1 MSNGLA
7 HRSVRSRPASFVG
20 TCVALAFAAAIVSAC
35 GTLLQT
41 GVTARVE
48 PVRYADVPVVV
59 AADQKARIT
68 VGHGEDEAEVAVP
81 LPDRALVDA
90 DLADRIAR
98 QPGVASALAD
108 PSVPLQAVPTDPAS
122 PTERAEPTEADVPV
136 EQADPAEPVGSTGRA
151 EVADS
156 AVPAVLTTQAEQAER
171 AGAAVR
177 TVPDAPAEGAELG
190 GLGELVGRDWS
201 ATAIAAPGADPLVAG
216 RAPAGGDE
224 VVLEGTTARAAGL
237 DIGDAV
243 RLTAPTG
250 TATYRIS
257 GLATSGLAPDRS
269 GAATA
274 WLGDG
279 TAGRLAGHPGR
290 ADAIAVFPRPG
301 VSTDDL
307 AAQVR
312 HAVGDRA
319 QVHTGH
325 GRGEVEEPG
334 LAEARE
340 LLTAIGGSFGGVATA
355 TAVFVV
361 MGTVS
366 LAIGQRSRE
375 IALLRAVGATPRQIR
390 RTVATETLL
399 VAPVAG
405 AIGAVPGVL
414 LARWWFDQLVAR
426 GAIPRD
432 VELSVGWIPFVS
444 AIGSGLLAATIAG
457 YLAARRPA
465 KASPSQ
471 ALGEAAVERRRLGV
485 VRVLAGAVALV
496 GGVVLAGV
504 ASKMA
509 GDDAAMT
516 ALGIVFLFMLGVALL
531 GPIVAWLAAAVLGL
545 PLRAAA
551 SAPAELAAASTRA
564 EARRLASAITP
575 IVLVVAFCGTMVF
588 LQTTMRRAAERNVD
602 EGIVADHI
610 VGTAGAGLPAGLDRD
625 AAAVPGVD
633 AAVGVLETGLIYRAD
648 GELTEVSALGVTGGR
663 PGDLERVLALDVEA
677 GSLDGLVSDP
687 DADLAA
693 DPDVVAVDALVADA
707 AHVSVG
713 DRIDLRL
720 GDGVRARPRVV
731 ATYRRGLGL
740 GEVVLPR
747 QVVAGHVAAPYDTRL
762 LVADAPG
769 ADRATVDRALGRL
782 DAPGLVV
789 VDRAGYAAQL
799 SEDLELNAWANNV
812 MAAVLGGFAAVAA
825 VNTLVMVVLD
835 RRREVS
841 LLRLAGTTRRQILRM
856 LRWEALVVTVAGIT
870 IGAAIA
876 GATLLPL
883 ARGTTGGTPYIAPA
897 PALAMAGATVLLGLL
912 ATGMP
917 ARALLRLPAASA
929 GGSRE

>member
-1 MSNGLA
+1 
-7 HRSVRSRPASFVG
+7 
-20 TCVALAFAAAIVSAC
+20 
-35 GTLLQT
+35 
-41 GVTARVE
+41 
-48 PVRYADVPVVV
+48 
-59 AADQKARIT
+59 
-68 VGHGEDEAEVAVP
+68 
-81 LPDRALVDA
+81 
-90 DLADRIAR
+90 
-98 QPGVASALAD
+98 
-108 PSVPLQAVPTDPAS
+108 
-122 PTERAEPTEADVPV
+122 
-136 EQADPAEPVGSTGRA
+136 
-151 EVADS
+151 
-156 AVPAVLTTQAEQAER
+156 
-171 AGAAVR
+171 
-177 TVPDAPAEGAELG
+177 
-190 GLGELVGRDWS
+190 
-201 ATAIAAPGADPLVAG
+201 
-216 RAPAGGDE
+216 
-224 VVLEGTTARAAGL
+224 
-237 DIGDAV
+237 
-243 RLTAPTG
+243 
-250 TATYRIS
+250 
-257 GLATSGLAPDRS
+257 
-269 GAATA
+269 
-274 WLGDG
+274 
-279 TAGRLAGHPGR
+279 
-290 ADAIAVFPRPG
+290 
-301 VSTDDL
+301 
-307 AAQVR
+307 
-312 HAVGDRA
+312 
-319 QVHTGH
+319 
-325 GRGEVEEPG
+325 
-334 LAEARE
+334 
-340 LLTAIGGSFGGVATA
+340 
-355 TAVFVV
+355 
-361 MGTVS
+361 VS
-366 LAIGQRSRE
+366 LTIGQRSRE

-444 AIGSGLLAATIAG
+444 AIGAGLLAATIAG

-504 ASKMA
+504 ASNMA

-531 GPIVAWLAAAVLGL
+531 GPIVAWLAATVLGL

-551 SAPAELAAASTRA
+551 SAPAELAAANTRA

-610 VGTAGAGLPAGLDRD
+610 VGTSGAGLPAGLVRD
-625 AAAVPGVD
+625 AAAVPGVE
-633 AAVGVLETGLIYRAD
+633 AAVGVLETGLLYRAD

-663 PGDLERVLALDVEA
+663 PGDLERVLALYVEA
-677 GSLDGLVSDP
+677 GSLDGLVS
-687 DADLAA
+687 AA

-720 GDGVRARPRVV
+720 GDGVQARPRVV

-740 GEVVLPR
+740 GEIVLPR
-747 QVVAGHVAAPYDTRL
+747 QAVAGHVAAPYDTKL

-769 ADRATVDRALGRL
+769 ADRAAVDRALGRL

-789 VDRAGYAAQL
+789 LDRSGYAAQL

-856 LRWEALVVTVAGIT
+856 LRWEALVVTAAGIT

-897 PALAMAGATVLLGLL
+897 PAFAMAGGTVLLGLL
-912 ATGMP
+912 ATGLP